1 MKSVETLF
9 KDSSKFKS
17 ISVAPDKYLNHI
29 INSEKRVTD
38 LLKKLRNK
46 NAISEETYNELSPV
60 GSKPETH
67 YGPVKVYKPVKN
79 ELPPF
84 RPILSAVT
92 TPKFKQAKFLLPILS
107 DITLNEFNVK
117 DSFLFF
123 DEILTQHN
131 DLHMVYALFTNIPLE
146 QTIDIWVEKLFETQD
161 TLVKRISKKDICD
174 LPNLATKQSFVTFNN
189 KFYMKI
195 DSVTFCRIYIDHIF
209 VLYESSKSANSFHE
223 YISSKHERINFTVEQ
238 NNVGSNS
245 F

>member
-1 MKSVETLF
+1 MKSVETLI
-9 KDSSKFKS
+9 KDSSKVRS
-17 ISVAPDKYLNHI
+17 IPVAPDKDLNHI

-107 DITLNEFNVK
+107 DIPLNEFNVK

-146 QTIDIWVEKLFETQD
+146 QTIDIWVEKRCETQD
-161 TLVKRISKKDICD
+161 TLVKRISKNNICD
-174 LPNLATKQSFVTFNN
+174 LLNLATKQSLFTFKN
-189 KFYMKI
+189 KFYIKI
-195 DSVTFCRIYIDHIF
+195 DSVAMGTLIDPIMAHIF
-209 VLYESSKSANSFHE
+209 LSHYEENWLDKCPIGFKSTF
-223 YISSKHERINFTVEQ
+223 
-238 NNVGSNS
+238 
-245 F
+245 